1 MEFKAYFYYSKN
13 DSKKEAIDKVV
24 APSLLSALSYFAD
37 RKQMDEFDFINLY
50 NVEVDESTQSK

>member
-13 DSKKEAIDKVV
+13 DSKKEAIDKVA

-37 RKQMDEFDFINLY
+37 RKQIDEFDFINLY
-50 NVEVDESTQSK
+50 NVEVDENTQSK

>member
-1 MEFKAYFYYSKN
+1 MEFKPYFYYSKN

-37 RKQMDEFDFINLY
+37 RKQMDEFDFISLY
-50 NVEVDESTQSK
+50 NVEVDENTQSK

>member
-1 MEFKAYFYYSKN
+1 MEFKPYFYYSKN

-37 RKQMDEFDFINLY
+37 RKQMDEFDFMELY
-50 NVEVDESTQSK
+50 NVEVDENTQSK